1 MLFLSIG
8 ISIYDV
14 YNINFII
21 MLETEGKLSSPCILS
36 QCPSFF
42 FFFILK
48 YYIIESGSDGKESA
62 RNQETWFRFLGRENL
77 PGEGN
82 GNPL

>member
-42 FFFILK
+42 FFILK

-62 RNQETWFRFLGRENL
+62 RNQETWFRFLGRENS